1 VPSGAVD
8 PVVADKL
15 RALQFHG
22 SVRLVTKPNSTG
34 AQVHVHTTA
43 PAAASPA
50 HRDPL
55 SVLMGG
61 LRVTDDDARS
71 DCATCDSMSTRT
83 LSPKISSSSEVN
95 TNSVHQADT
104 TSAGSNLHESRTL
117 SGTDLPSDRTPNSVP
132 GSRTLSGCDVAV
144 SSSSSDTVSSNSDTV
159 ASSSVMSLTDTSQT
173 ASANKVTVTHT
184 SVTVYNAG
192 NTSLTASVTSSSKEP
207 SSGKK
212 PRSSRLAVQFQP
224 SS

>member
-1 VPSGAVD
+1 VD

-22 SVRLVTKPNSTG
+22 SVRLVTKPDSTG

-71 DCATCDSMSTRT
+71 DCATCDSMSTRM
-83 LSPKISSSSEVN
+83 LSPKMRISSEVN
-95 TNSVHQADT
+95 TNSVQQADT

-117 SGTDLPSDRTPNSVP
+117 SGTDLPSDRTPYSMP

-159 ASSSVMSLTDTSQT
+159 ASSSVMSLTETSQT
-173 ASANKVTVTHT
+173 VSAGSSNKVTVTHT
-184 SVTVYNAG
+184 SVTVDNAG

-224 SS
+224 SA